1 MTYAKDLTTVNT
13 SQHRP
18 PETQMICFNDAEL
31 DAYYSREESMDLRH
45 ETAINELDGE
55 SLHPYCDDLVEA
67 CQD

>member
-1 MTYAKDLTTVNT
+1 
-13 SQHRP
+13 
-18 PETQMICFNDAEL
+18 MICFNDAEL